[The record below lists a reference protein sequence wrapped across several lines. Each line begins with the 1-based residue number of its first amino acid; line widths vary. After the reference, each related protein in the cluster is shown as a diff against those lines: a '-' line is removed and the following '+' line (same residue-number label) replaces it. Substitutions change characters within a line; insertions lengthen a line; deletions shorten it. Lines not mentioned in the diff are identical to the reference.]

1 MKCFLLFTAINII
14 TTCNSFGEIF
24 FRYTSRQLVNK
35 FRPSID
41 YTSDKIRKYEYGS
54 QDRNYWV
61 SSNRNLHKALKYA
74 KLRDD
79 KCLYLGWIPNTNP
92 KIANLA
98 EADYPYIFVFLDIES
113 QNILRLTH
121 IIQNPCIQ
129 IKMDLGI
136 FKKDLQEFT
145 DNIGIYL
152 DISQLKDFDD
162 GRWYLDFIHSRS

>member
-1 MKCFLLFTAINII
+1 MNFFLFFTTII
-14 TTCNSFGEIF
+14 TTCNSFSEQF
-24 FRYTSRQLVNK
+24 LRYTKPQLFSK
-35 FRPSID
+35 MRPMID
-41 YTSDKIRKYEYGS
+41 YTSERIRQLDYGTS
-54 QDRNYWV
+54 EREHWL
-61 SSNRNLHKALKYA
+61 SSNRNLHKSLKYA
-74 KLRDD
+74 KLRSD
-79 KCLYLGWIPNTNP
+79 KCLYLGWMPTSDMQHD
-92 KIANLA
+92 ANCA
-98 EADYPYIFVFLDIES
+98 EIDTPYIFVFLDIES

-129 IKMDLGI
+129 IKMDLGR